1 MPSVTST
8 NGRRGHAQPGSRVS
22 EARAGVSNPN
32 SFDAVKVFSATKARE
47 REELGETVTRWLAD
61 QGGRMEVVDKVVS
74 QSSDNEFHCL
84 SIILFLQTKSGRS
97 SRQ

>member
-1 MPSVTST
+1 MRSRRVV
-8 NGRRGHAQPGSRVS
+8 GRRAS
-22 EARAGVSNPN
+22 VSNPN

-61 QGGRMEVVDKVVS
+61 QNGRLEVVDKVVS

-84 SIILFLQTKSGRS
+84 SIILFLRTKDA
-97 SRQ
+97 